1 MEGEKATNGKMDWK
15 TAAQRVTYAWQG
27 VEVDVNV
34 TEGSCFKKVKHQ
46 KRILDSGKVVLLK
59 FLFNFSI
66 NIW

>member
-1 MEGEKATNGKMDWK
+1 MEAEKATNGKMDWK

-46 KRILDSGKVVLLK
+46 KRILDSGKVFLLK
-59 FLFNFSI
+59 FLFNFSM
-66 NIW
+66 NIS